1 MSEQVTTL
9 GDVLLG
15 IEAGKSFQT
24 SDVLAK
30 EDELGVLKVSAV
42 TWSAFKPEEA
52 KAVSGYTPETHHR
65 VRRDDLLISRANTRE
80 LVGAV
85 VLVED
90 DYPNRLLSDKTL
102 RLITDRTKADKPY
115 LLYALRS
122 AEARAH
128 IEHFAT
134 GTSDSMRNIAQGV
147 ITSIPITLPDLDTQ
161 RRIARQLNDQLA
173 AVEDA
178 RQAATAQLR
187 ELTQLANAIVRET
200 LTHPE
205 TEPYSLGDVL
215 LEVKQGI
222 GSRWADFPVLGATR
236 DGLAPAKESVGKNPE
251 RYKPVTVGTVFYNP
265 MRILI
270 GSIAMVDEGDAPGIT
285 SPDYVVLRGREGL
298 VDSRW
303 FYYWLRSPDGERC
316 IASLARGAVRERML
330 FNRLA
335 EGEIALPPY
344 PVQQAASRA
353 LAELRPM
360 KTAVEARLREI
371 ERLPQ
376 RLLAQVFD
384 FDEEAEDA

>member
-1 MSEQVTTL
+1 MSFTNRSLADLCLNDVRSIDPKRNPEKEFWYVDISAVDNVTKRISTPQKTSGKSASVRARQL
-9 GDVLLG
+9 IESGDVLVATTRPNLNAVA
-15 IEAGKSFQT
+15 IVPDEYAGQVCSTGFCVLRAGPELDPGYLFAFVQSRAFVDPLVDLTKGALYPAVTDRQ
-24 SDVLAK
+24 VLA
-30 EDELGVLKVSAV
+30 
-42 TWSAFKPEEA
+42 
-52 KAVSGYTPETHHR
+52 
-65 VRRDDLLISRANTRE
+65 
-80 LVGAV
+80 
-85 VLVED
+85 
-90 DYPNRLLSDKTL
+90 
-102 RLITDRTKADKPY
+102 
-115 LLYALRS
+115 
-122 AEARAH
+122 
-128 IEHFAT
+128 
-134 GTSDSMRNIAQGV
+134 Q
-147 ITSIPITLPDLDTQ
+147 SIPWVAVPQ
-161 RRIARQLNDQLA
+161 QQRIAANLANQLA
-173 AVEDA
+173 AVEEA
-178 RQAATAQLR
+178 RQAAIAQLR

-200 LTHPE
+200 LAHPD
-205 TEPYSLGDVL
+205 TESHSLGDVL

-236 DGLAPAKESVGKNPE
+236 EGLAPAKEPVGKNPE
-251 RYKPVTVGTVFYNP
+251 RYKPVAVGTVFYNP

-285 SPDYVVLRGREGL
+285 SPDYVALRGREGL

-330 FNRLA
+330 FNRLV

-360 KTAVEARLREI
+360 KVAIEARLREI

-384 FDEEAEDA
+384 FEEEAEDA

>member
-1 MSEQVTTL
+1 MSVTNRSLADLCLNDVRSIDPKRNPEKEFWYVDISAVDNVTKRISTPQKTSGKSASVRARQL
-9 GDVLLG
+9 IESGDVLVATTRPNLNAVA
-15 IEAGKSFQT
+15 IVPDEYAGQVCSTGFCVLRAGPELDPGYLFAFVQSRAFVDPLVDLTKGALYPAVTDRQ
-24 SDVLAK
+24 VLA
-30 EDELGVLKVSAV
+30 
-42 TWSAFKPEEA
+42 
-52 KAVSGYTPETHHR
+52 
-65 VRRDDLLISRANTRE
+65 
-80 LVGAV
+80 
-85 VLVED
+85 
-90 DYPNRLLSDKTL
+90 
-102 RLITDRTKADKPY
+102 
-115 LLYALRS
+115 
-122 AEARAH
+122 
-128 IEHFAT
+128 
-134 GTSDSMRNIAQGV
+134 Q
-147 ITSIPITLPDLDTQ
+147 SIPWVAVPQ
-161 RRIARQLNDQLA
+161 QQRIAANLANQLA

-187 ELTQLANAIVRET
+187 ELTQFANAIVRET
-200 LTHPE
+200 LAHPD
-205 TEPYSLGDVL
+205 TESHSLVDVL
-215 LEVKQGI
+215 VEVKQGI
-222 GSRWADFPVLGATR
+222 GNRWADLPVLGATR

-384 FDEEAEDA
+384 IEEEAEDA

>member
-42 TWSAFKPEEA
+42 TWSAFRPEEA
-52 KAVSGYTPETHHR
+52 KAVSGYTPEAHHR
-65 VRRDDLLISRANTRE
+65 VRRGDLLISRANTRE

-90 DYPNRLLSDKTL
+90 DYPKRLLSDKTL
-102 RLITDRTKADKPY
+102 RLITDRTKADKSY
-115 LLYALRS
+115 LLYALRT

-178 RQAATAQLR
+178 RQAAIAQLR
-187 ELTQLANAIVRET
+187 ELTINSA
-200 LTHPE
+200 
-205 TEPYSLGDVL
+205 
-215 LEVKQGI
+215 
-222 GSRWADFPVLGATR
+222 
-236 DGLAPAKESVGKNPE
+236 
-251 RYKPVTVGTVFYNP
+251 
-265 MRILI
+265 
-270 GSIAMVDEGDAPGIT
+270 
-285 SPDYVVLRGREGL
+285 
-298 VDSRW
+298 
-303 FYYWLRSPDGERC
+303 
-316 IASLARGAVRERML
+316 
-330 FNRLA
+330 
-335 EGEIALPPY
+335 
-344 PVQQAASRA
+344 
-353 LAELRPM
+353 
-360 KTAVEARLREI
+360 
-371 ERLPQ
+371 
-376 RLLAQVFD
+376 
-384 FDEEAEDA
+384 

>member
-1 MSEQVTTL
+1 MPYARR
-9 GDVLLG
+9 
-15 IEAGKSFQT
+15 II
-24 SDVLAK
+24 
-30 EDELGVLKVSAV
+30 
-42 TWSAFKPEEA
+42 EEA
-52 KAVSGYTPETHHR
+52 ASTSAGQLTISQQVLDAIEVPDIHIDLQRTIAARIKA
-65 VRRDDLLISRANTRE
+65 
-80 LVGAV
+80 
-85 VLVED
+85 
-90 DYPNRLLSDKTL
+90 
-102 RLITDRTKADKPY
+102 
-115 LLYALRS
+115 
-122 AEARAH
+122 
-128 IEHFAT
+128 
-134 GTSDSMRNIAQGV
+134 
-147 ITSIPITLPDLDTQ
+147 
-161 RRIARQLNDQLA
+161 QLA

-187 ELTQLANAIVRET
+187 ELTQFANAIVRET
-200 LTHPE
+200 LAHSD
-205 TEPYSLGDVL
+205 TESHSLGDVL

-236 DGLAPAKESVGKNPE
+236 EGLAPAKEPVGKNPE

-285 SPDYVVLRGREGL
+285 SPDYVALRGREGL

-360 KTAVEARLREI
+360 KAAVEARLREI

-376 RLLAQVFD
+376 RLLAQVFY
-384 FDEEAEDA
+384 FEEEAEDA

>member
-1 MSEQVTTL
+1 MSFTNRSLADLCLNDVRSIDPKRNPEKEFWYVDISAVDNVTKRISTPQKTSGKSASVRARQL
-9 GDVLLG
+9 IESGDVLVATTRPNLNAVA
-15 IEAGKSFQT
+15 IVPDEYAGQVCSTGFCVLRAGPELDPGYLFAFVQSRTFVDPLVDLTKGALYPAVTDRQ
-24 SDVLAK
+24 VLA
-30 EDELGVLKVSAV
+30 
-42 TWSAFKPEEA
+42 
-52 KAVSGYTPETHHR
+52 
-65 VRRDDLLISRANTRE
+65 
-80 LVGAV
+80 
-85 VLVED
+85 
-90 DYPNRLLSDKTL
+90 
-102 RLITDRTKADKPY
+102 
-115 LLYALRS
+115 
-122 AEARAH
+122 
-128 IEHFAT
+128 
-134 GTSDSMRNIAQGV
+134 Q
-147 ITSIPITLPDLDTQ
+147 SIPWIAVPQ
-161 RRIARQLNDQLA
+161 QQRIAANLANQLA

-187 ELTQLANAIVRET
+187 ELTHLANAIVRET
-200 LTHPE
+200 LAHPY
-205 TEPYSLGDVL
+205 TESHSLGDVL
-215 LEVKQGI
+215 LEVKQGV

-236 DGLAPAKESVGKNPE
+236 DGLAPAKEPVGKNPE

-285 SPDYVVLRGREGL
+285 SPDYVALRGCEGL

-344 PVQQAASRA
+344 PVQQAASWA

-360 KTAVEARLREI
+360 KAAIEVRLREI

-376 RLLAQVFD
+376 RLLAEVFD
-384 FDEEAEDA
+384 FEEEAEDA

>member
-1 MSEQVTTL
+1 MSVRDKRIADFAKVVAGGTPTRGVKAYYEGGEIPWIKTLDLNCATVTQTEEFITPAGL
-9 GDVLLG
+9 ESIRGGLNPIGSVMVAMYGGAGTIGKSGVLG
-15 IEAGKSFQT
+15 IDAATNQAVASILPNEVFDSDFLHFQLCHLRGEWMQYSQGNRKDPNINKS
-24 SDVLAK
+24 V
-30 EDELGVLKVSAV
+30 
-42 TWSAFKPEEA
+42 
-52 KAVSGYTPETHHR
+52 
-65 VRRDDLLISRANTRE
+65 
-80 LVGAV
+80 
-85 VLVED
+85 VED
-90 DYPNRLLSDKTL
+90 ML
-102 RLITDRTKADKPY
+102 
-115 LLYALRS
+115 
-122 AEARAH
+122 
-128 IEHFAT
+128 
-134 GTSDSMRNIAQGV
+134 V
-147 ITSIPITLPDLDTQ
+147 WLPDCDDQ
-161 RRIARQLNDQLA
+161 KAIGEQLKYQLA

-200 LTHPE
+200 LAHPD

-236 DGLAPAKESVGKNPE
+236 DGLAPAKEPVGKNPE

-285 SPDYVVLRGREGL
+285 SPDYVALRGREGL

-360 KTAVEARLREI
+360 KAAIEARLREI

-384 FDEEAEDA
+384 FEEEAEDA

>member
-1 MSEQVTTL
+1 MSVTNRSLADLCLNDVRSIDPKRNPEKEFWYVDISAVDNVTKRISTPQKTSGKSASVRARQL
-9 GDVLLG
+9 IESGDVLVATTRPNLNAVA
-15 IEAGKSFQT
+15 IVPDEYAGQVCSTGFCVLRAGPELDPGYLFAFVQSRAFVDPLVDLAKGALYPAVTDRQ
-24 SDVLAK
+24 VLA
-30 EDELGVLKVSAV
+30 
-42 TWSAFKPEEA
+42 
-52 KAVSGYTPETHHR
+52 
-65 VRRDDLLISRANTRE
+65 
-80 LVGAV
+80 
-85 VLVED
+85 
-90 DYPNRLLSDKTL
+90 
-102 RLITDRTKADKPY
+102 
-115 LLYALRS
+115 
-122 AEARAH
+122 
-128 IEHFAT
+128 
-134 GTSDSMRNIAQGV
+134 Q
-147 ITSIPITLPDLDTQ
+147 SIPWVAVPQ
-161 RRIARQLNDQLA
+161 QQRIAANLANQLA

-187 ELTQLANAIVRET
+187 ELTQFANAIVRET
-200 LTHPE
+200 LAHPD
-205 TEPYSLGDVL
+205 TESHSLGDVL

-236 DGLAPAKESVGKNPE
+236 DGLAPAKEPVGKNPE

-285 SPDYVVLRGREGL
+285 SPDYVALRGREGL

-330 FNRLA
+330 FNRLT

-344 PVQQAASRA
+344 PVQRAASRA

-360 KTAVEARLREI
+360 KAAVEARLREI

>member
-1 MSEQVTTL
+1 MSVTNRSLADLCLNDVRSIDPKRNPEKEFWYVDISAVDNVTKRISTPQKTSGKSASVRARQL
-9 GDVLLG
+9 IESGDVLVATTRPNLNAVA
-15 IEAGKSFQT
+15 IVPDEYAGQVCSTGFCVLRAGPELDPGYLFAFVQSRAFVDPLVDLTKGALYPAVTDRQ
-24 SDVLAK
+24 VLA
-30 EDELGVLKVSAV
+30 
-42 TWSAFKPEEA
+42 
-52 KAVSGYTPETHHR
+52 
-65 VRRDDLLISRANTRE
+65 
-80 LVGAV
+80 
-85 VLVED
+85 
-90 DYPNRLLSDKTL
+90 
-102 RLITDRTKADKPY
+102 
-115 LLYALRS
+115 
-122 AEARAH
+122 
-128 IEHFAT
+128 
-134 GTSDSMRNIAQGV
+134 Q
-147 ITSIPITLPDLDTQ
+147 SIPWVAVPQ
-161 RRIARQLNDQLA
+161 QQRIAANLANQLA

-178 RQAATAQLR
+178 RQAAT
-187 ELTQLANAIVRET
+187 ES
-200 LTHPE
+200 H
-205 TEPYSLGDVL
+205 SLGDVL

-236 DGLAPAKESVGKNPE
+236 DGLAPAKEPVGKNPE

-285 SPDYVVLRGREGL
+285 SPDYVALRGREGL

-330 FNRLA
+330 FNRLT

-344 PVQQAASRA
+344 PVQRAASRA

-360 KTAVEARLREI
+360 KAAVEARLREI

>member
-1 MSEQVTTL
+1 MSFTNRSLADLCLNDVRSIDPKRNPEKEFWYVDISAVDNVTKRISTPQKTSGKSASVRARQL
-9 GDVLLG
+9 IESGDVLVATTRPNLNAVA
-15 IEAGKSFQT
+15 IVPDEYAGQVCSTGFCVLRAGPELDPGYLFAFVQSRAFVDPLVDLTKGALYPAVTDRQ
-24 SDVLAK
+24 VLA
-30 EDELGVLKVSAV
+30 
-42 TWSAFKPEEA
+42 
-52 KAVSGYTPETHHR
+52 
-65 VRRDDLLISRANTRE
+65 
-80 LVGAV
+80 
-85 VLVED
+85 
-90 DYPNRLLSDKTL
+90 
-102 RLITDRTKADKPY
+102 
-115 LLYALRS
+115 
-122 AEARAH
+122 
-128 IEHFAT
+128 
-134 GTSDSMRNIAQGV
+134 Q
-147 ITSIPITLPDLDTQ
+147 SIPWVAVPQ
-161 RRIARQLNDQLA
+161 QQRIAANLANQLA
-173 AVEDA
+173 AVEEA
-178 RQAATAQLR
+178 RQAAIAQLR

-200 LTHPE
+200 LAHPD
-205 TEPYSLGDVL
+205 TESHSLGDVL

-236 DGLAPAKESVGKNPE
+236 EGLAPAKEPVGKNPE
-251 RYKPVTVGTVFYNP
+251 RYKPVAVGTVFYNP

-285 SPDYVVLRGREGL
+285 SPDYVALRGREGL

-330 FNRLA
+330 FNRLV

-360 KTAVEARLREI
+360 KAAIEARLREI

-384 FDEEAEDA
+384 FEEETEDA

>member
-187 ELTQLANAIVRET
+187 ELTQLANALIRET
-200 LTHPE
+200 LAHPD
-205 TEPYSLGDVL
+205 TEPHSLGDVL

-222 GSRWADFPVLGATR
+222 GSRWAEFPVLGATR
-236 DGLAPAKESVGKNPE
+236 DGLAPAKEPVGKNPE

-285 SPDYVVLRGREGL
+285 SPDYVALRGREGL

-360 KTAVEARLREI
+360 KAVIEARLREI

-384 FDEEAEDA
+384 FEEEAEDA